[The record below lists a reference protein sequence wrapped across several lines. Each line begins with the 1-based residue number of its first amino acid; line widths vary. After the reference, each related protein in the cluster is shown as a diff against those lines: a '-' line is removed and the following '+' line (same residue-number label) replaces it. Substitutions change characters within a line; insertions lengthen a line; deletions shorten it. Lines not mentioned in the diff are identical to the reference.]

1 MKNDIIEKIEEL
13 RKKITEHDY
22 FYYVLNDPKIS
33 DYEYDQLYNSLVKLE
48 EESPELITDDSPTQ
62 RVGSD
67 LTKEFKPVQHSR
79 PMLSLSNTYNESELF
94 DFEKRL
100 KNILGTDSKI
110 EYVAEL
116 KIDGVSISLKYV
128 NGKLSLAA
136 TRGDGTTGEEITVNA
151 KTIRSIPL
159 KVDINS
165 ESKYDLSE
173 FEVRGEVFME
183 VAAFEKLNEERITL
197 GEKAFA
203 NPRNSSAGTLKMQDP
218 KIVAKRPLDI
228 YIYYL
233 ISSNTEFD
241 TQLENL
247 ELLKTLGFKVNI
259 NYTHCKSIEE
269 VISFCNEWE
278 DKRHELPYEI
288 DGVVI
293 KVNSIAQQNELGN
306 VAKSPRWATA
316 FKFKAKQSQTIIKN
330 ITWQVGRTGA
340 LTPVAELEPVFLA
353 GSTISRATLHNY
365 DEIRRKDIRIGD
377 AVKIE
382 KGGDVIPKVVEVIVD
397 KRGKDSQE
405 TKLPGKC
412 PVCGTEVIKP
422 ENEIIYYCANNECPA
437 IVKASLQH
445 FASRGAMDIEGLGEA
460 LINLFVE
467 EGLLKSYADIYSL
480 SNHFEKLIEFEKLGE
495 KSVKNLLSGIEKSKE
510 KDFTKVLFALG
521 IRYVGSGVASKL
533 SEHFENID
541 NLMKAKEEEI
551 ASIHEIGPSVSKSVV
566 EFFSKEE
573 NNKII
578 DKLKE
583 AGLNFKIAEKRL
595 SKNIFDGKSF
605 VLTGTLLDMTRDEAK
620 EKIISFGGKVVS
632 SVSKNTDYV
641 FAGEK
646 AGSKLKKAEQLGV
659 RIINEDEFN
668 NMINK

>member
-1 MKNDIIEKIEEL
+1 MKNDIIKKIDAL
-13 RKKITEHDY
+13 RKKINEHDY
-22 FYYVLNDPKIS
+22 SYYVLNDPKIS
-33 DYEYDQLYNSLVKLE
+33 DYDYDQLYNSLVKLE
-48 EESPELITDDSPTQ
+48 EENPELVTDDSPTR

-67 LTKEFKPVQHSR
+67 LTKEFKSVQHSR
-79 PMLSLSNTYNESELF
+79 AMLSLSNTYNEAELY

-100 KNILGTDSKI
+100 KNILGADSQI

-116 KIDGVSISLKYV
+116 KIDGVSISLKYT

-159 KVDINS
+159 KIDINS
-165 ESKYDLSE
+165 ENKYDLSE

-183 VAAFEKLNEERITL
+183 VAAFEKLNEERKEQ
-197 GEKAFA
+197 GEKVFA

-247 ELLKTLGFKVNI
+247 ELLKTLGFKVNT
-259 NYTHCKSIEE
+259 NYKHCKSIEE
-269 VISFCNEWE
+269 LVSFCNEWE
-278 DKRHELPYEI
+278 DKRHDLPYEI

-316 FKFKAKQSQTIIKN
+316 FKFKAKQSQTVIKD

-365 DEIRRKDIRIGD
+365 DEIQRKDIRVGD
-377 AVKIE
+377 TVKIE
-382 KGGDVIPKVVEVIVD
+382 KGGDVIPKVIEVIVE
-397 KRGKDSQE
+397 KRGEDSRE
-405 TKLPGKC
+405 TELPDKC
-412 PVCGTEVIKP
+412 PVCDSPIFKP
-422 ENEIIYYCANNECPA
+422 ENEVVYYCVNNECPA

-460 LINLFVE
+460 LISLFVE

-480 SNHFEKLIEFEKLGE
+480 GNHFEKLIEFEKLGE
-495 KSVKNLLSGIEKSKE
+495 KSVQNLLDGIEKSKE
-510 KDFTKVLFALG
+510 KDFAKVLFALG

-533 SEHFENID
+533 SEHFIDID
-541 NLMKAKEEEI
+541 NLMKATEEEI
-551 ASIHEIGPSVSKSVV
+551 ASIHEIGPSVSKSVI
-566 EFFSKEE
+566 EYFSKEE
-573 NNKII
+573 NKKLI
-578 DKLKE
+578 DSLKE
-583 AGLNFKIAEKRL
+583 AGLNFKLAEKKL
-595 SKNIFDGKSF
+595 SKNVFNGKSF
-605 VLTGTLLDMTRDEAK
+605 VLTGTLSSMTRDEAK

-641 FAGEK
+641 FAGDK

-659 RIINEDEFN
+659 QIINEDEFK
-668 NMINK
+668 NMIDE